1 MTRTAQITVF
11 TSDNAPLCKRFT
23 LKGDTIAKTTLA
35 TLYAGKAQ
43 TAPAATAADL
53 AAILD
58 SLNHRQ
64 AIAAGVL
71 RRGHATSITTAT
83 KEGGG
88 SVARSLSNFTFPK
101 GQGWLLW
108 DYDDKT
114 MPPEVQTRIDALGG
128 PVAALFHIWP
138 EARQAAHVIRPSS
151 SDGITAPNHAELKS
165 AGLHGF
171 FLVQDVSQS
180 RAILDTLEA
189 RAWAAGLAWVAL
201 SKSGALLHR
210 SIIDTAVGSPE
221 RLIFEAPPILDAPVI
236 RLPRPAIISEG
247 VALPCPAGPLEQAAD
262 LREAARD
269 AIKPKAAKV
278 QGKYIDTR
286 ASIEAEK
293 TGKTFTVARRS
304 IMRMMHGAILDDDHL
319 LQTKSGVWV
328 SVGTLLDAGE
338 KFDRL
343 SMPDPV
349 EGIEYGT
356 DKATLLIKPRAS
368 NPTEKPH
375 LVSHAHGQRT
385 VYRFARYAA
394 PVRLPTPAELPNG
407 RKVDML
413 AMLQQSTA
421 EDALPLAVAV
431 AHKLQARAPLIYAPC
446 DVVRTITDSLP
457 ADTLTAPQIDAL
469 QSRVEWLQDKRR
481 ADVMLRTQIAP
492 DSFAAHDVK
501 QIESLAE
508 IDVTGWQGVMAI
520 KAPMAAGKTQLA
532 GRPFVQDAQANGKS
546 VMAIAHRTT
555 LIGELSQ
562 RLGLPD
568 YRDLATND
576 LAEKR
581 ACAVCLPSTTRG
593 DIADAMPAPEC
604 LFIDEIAQVL
614 QFLAE
619 PICSS
624 GMKNHRGVYERLL
637 QLVRDA
643 KAVVVADADL
653 DARTIA
659 FLEKARPDER
669 FTIVEVAA
677 KPTGKTALVTG
688 DTGKVL
694 DTIALELEAG
704 GKVWL
709 ACEGKVKAR
718 AFAGHFE
725 ALGYK
730 VICITADTKLDP
742 APRDFLKN
750 PEAVSREYDLVISS
764 PAISSGLSIEHKG
777 QPHFTLGAYI
787 GAGTA
792 TRPEDAKQQLGR
804 VRYLTRFVIGLDYS
818 NLSGGQT
825 VAGYREGIEGAAQIE
840 KLALSWTDFDTY
852 CTDIKAE
859 AENAKADFAA
869 GLWWLLEAAGWK
881 LERPE
886 NPEDQASRKLVKEV
900 TTAAKEQRCA
910 AILAAPIVDSH
921 QAGLLENMTRDSE
934 QETRRTA
941 HTIRTGLGKLDL
953 TAADVAFWN
962 EGQGRSTIERFEDL
976 IGAEV
981 NLAPESDVLSANK
994 FRIARRRLY
1003 SILFNG
1009 INLNGTIT
1017 QADAE
1022 TILDRVMERPAV
1034 FVAARIVGS
1043 KYRARFRGKGGKLTP
1058 VKRPKQAGREL
1069 TEILK
1074 QCGLFLRRKKAHS
1087 APKPSS
1093 FNTKGESFGAIE
1105 KAVTSWT
1112 VKPESMAYMAAI
1124 LARRDVF
1131 DLDGAIARADR
1142 THAAPPEELGGF
1154 DRIARNLSADFGP
1167 PLCEWP
1173 RRMVIQTYYS
1183 EDKAVRPPP
1192 QSAGAVP

>member
-1 MTRTAQITVF
+1 MTNTVRITVF
-11 TSDNAPLCKRFT
+11 TSDSAPLCKRFT
-23 LKGDTIAKTTLA
+23 LKGDTIVKDTLA
-35 TLYAGKAQ
+35 QLYAGKAE
-43 TAPAATAADL
+43 TAPAATAAEL
-53 AAILD
+53 NATLD
-58 SLNHRQ
+58 QLDHRQ
-64 AIAAGVL
+64 AIATGVL
-71 RRGHATSITTAT
+71 KTGRASLITTAARISS
-83 KEGGG
+83 GAA
-88 SVARSLSNFTFPK
+88 ARSLKYFTFSK

-114 MPPEVQTRIDALGG
+114 MPADVQARVASLGG
-128 PVAALFHIWP
+128 PFAALLHIWP
-138 EARQAAHVIRPSS
+138 EAKDAAHVIRPSS
-151 SDGITAPNHAELKS
+151 SDGITAPNQAELKS

-171 FLVQDVSQS
+171 FLVQDVAQS
-180 RAILDTLEA
+180 RAILDTLQA
-189 RAWAAGLAWVAL
+189 RAWEAGLAWITL
-201 SKSGALLHR
+201 SKSGGLLER
-210 SIIDTAVGSPE
+210 SIVDTAVGSPE

-236 RLPRPAIISEG
+236 RLPRPAIVSEG
-247 VALPCPAGPLEQAAD
+247 VALACPASPLERAAQTRD
-262 LREAARD
+262 AARD
-269 AIKPKAAKV
+269 AIKPKAAKA
-278 QGKYIDTR
+278 QTAYIDDR
-286 ASIEAEK
+286 ATVAAEK
-293 TGKTFTVARRS
+293 TGKSWTEARRA
-304 IMRMMHGAILDDDHL
+304 IVQMMQGATLADDHL
-319 LQTKSGVWV
+319 LQMKGGEWV
-328 SVGTLLDAGE
+328 SVAALLDAG
-338 KFDRL
+338 KMHDRL
-343 SMPDPV
+343 SMPDPI
-349 EGIEYGT
+349 EGIEYGR
-356 DKATLLIKPRAS
+356 DKATLMTKPRA
-368 NPTEKPH
+368 NYPDEKPR
-375 LVSHAHGQRT
+375 LISHAHGVTT
-385 VYRFARYAA
+385 VYKFARYEPAPSPERVTLPAA
-394 PVRLPTPAELPNG
+394 TELPNG

-413 AMLQQSTA
+413 AMLQESTA
-421 EDALPLAVAV
+421 ENALPLAVAV
-431 AHKLQARAPLIYAPC
+431 AHKLQNRAPLIYTPRN
-446 DVVRTITDSLP
+446 VVQIITDNLP

-469 QSRVEWLQDKRR
+469 KARVEWLQWKRR
-481 ADVMLRTQIAP
+481 TDMMLRTQIAP
-492 DSFAAHDVK
+492 DSFAAHDVRRIK
-501 QIESLAE
+501 SLAE
-508 IDVTGWQGVMAI
+508 IDVTGWRGVMAI

-546 VMAIAHRTT
+546 IMAIAHRTT

-562 RLGLPD
+562 RLGLLD
-568 YRDLATND
+568 YRDLAQNE
-576 LAEKR
+576 LAEKQG
-581 ACAVCLPSTTRG
+581 CAVCLPSTTRG
-593 DIADAMPAPEC
+593 DIAEAMPAPEC

-619 PICSS
+619 DICRS
-624 GMKNHRGVYERLL
+624 GMKNNRGVYERLL

-643 KAVVVADADL
+643 KAVIVADADL

-659 FLEKARPDER
+659 FLEKARPNER

-694 DTIALELEAG
+694 DTIAIEIEAG

-709 ACEGKVKAR
+709 ACEGKAKAR
-718 AFAGHFE
+718 AFTGHFE

-730 VICITADTKLDP
+730 VLCITADTKLDP

-750 PEAVSREYDLVISS
+750 PEAASREYDLVISS

-869 GLWWLLEAAGWK
+869 GLWWLLEAAGWT

-886 NPEDQASRKLVKEV
+886 NPEGQAGRKLVKDV
-900 TTAAKEQRCA
+900 TAAAKKQRCA

-921 QAGLLENMTRDSE
+921 QAGLLENMARDSE

-941 HTIRTGLGKLDL
+941 HKIRTGLGKLDL
-953 TAADVAFWN
+953 ITADVAFWN
-962 EGQGRSTIERFEDL
+962 EGQGRGTIERFEDL

-981 NLAPESDVLSANK
+981 NLAPESDVLSANR
-994 FRIARRRLY
+994 FRIARRRLF

-1022 TILDRVMERPAV
+1022 TILDRLMERPAV
-1034 FVAARIVGS
+1034 FVAAGIVGI
-1043 KYRARFRGKGGKLTP
+1043 KYRAQFRGKGGKLTP
-1058 VKRPKQAGREL
+1058 VKRPKQAGREI

-1074 QCGLFLRRKKAHS
+1074 RCGLILTRKKAHS

-1093 FNTKGESFGAIE
+1093 IDTKGESFGAIT
-1105 KAVTSWT
+1105 KSVTSWT
-1112 VKPESMAYMAAI
+1112 VKPESMVYMAAI
-1124 LARRDVF
+1124 LARRDGF
-1131 DLDGAIARADR
+1131 EIDEAIARADR
-1142 THAAPPEELGGF
+1142 SYIATQPAKADPLAWLDYNFPDYIAPPYC
-1154 DRIARNLSADFGP
+1154 P
-1167 PLCEWP
+1167 WP
-1173 RRMVIQTYYS
+1173 RDMVIAT
-1183 EDKAVRPPP
+1183 EPPRR
-1192 QSAGAVP
+1192 AGAVP